1 MWTLIVSTVKTQC
14 NFTFYLCYLS
24 VHKSSCI
31 RISVHFLFTYC
42 NFSLKYLDA
51 VWVGTK
57 RLRSFISSVMVVY
70 TITNI
75 NCLFWIHVTLFV
87 RTHCFRILM
96 VTTPD
101 FHHCCFQSGGCVCHC
116 RWLLLTC
123 IYSSAKDGFVYWFD
137 LLKLFYLN
145 LPLM

>member
-31 RISVHFLFTYC
+31 RISVHFLFIYC

-101 FHHCCFQSGGCVCHC
+101 FHHCCFSLEDVFVIAVVCYLHAYIHLP
-116 RWLLLTC
+116 RMALS
-123 IYSSAKDGFVYWFD
+123 ID
-137 LLKLFYLN
+137 LIFWNYFI
-145 LPLM
+145 